1 MDTIWYNNLKKS
13 SLTPPTQYFSIVWTI
28 IYITI
33 FISLVIIMNTDKKQS
48 KQNSIIYV
56 IFFIKM
62 IFNLLWSYIFFT
74 KKMLFLSFV
83 IILLLDI
90 STIMTIYYFYKINRV
105 AGLILI
111 PNLLWI
117 LFATY
122 LNYYIVVNN

>member
-48 KQNSIIYV
+48 KQNNIIYIV
-56 IFFIKM
+56 FFIKM
-62 IFNLLWSYIFFT
+62 MFNLLWSYIFFT

-90 STIMTIYYFYKINRV
+90 STIMTIFYFYKINKV

>member
-13 SLTPPTQYFSIVWTI
+13 SLTPPSQYFSIVWTI

-48 KQNSIIYV
+48 KQNNIIYIV
-56 IFFIKM
+56 FFIKM

-90 STIMTIYYFYKINRV
+90 STIMTIYYFYKINKV

>member
-13 SLTPPTQYFSIVWTI
+13 SLTPPCQYFSIVWTI